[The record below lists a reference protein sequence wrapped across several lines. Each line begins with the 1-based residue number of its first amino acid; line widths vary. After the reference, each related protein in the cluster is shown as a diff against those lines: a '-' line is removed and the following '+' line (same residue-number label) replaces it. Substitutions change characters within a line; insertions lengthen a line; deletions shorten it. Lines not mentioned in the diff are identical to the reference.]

1 MHPSKKLLTIASAA
15 VLGMALSLPAYAQT
29 NSESLGPAFANL
41 EQKAD
46 TQESDS
52 VLSKTTYTKGKSLGI
67 FTTSGYCAC
76 SSCSGTNTLTYSG
89 TVPQADHTISA
100 DLTVLPL
107 GTKVFIGDIVYTV
120 EDMGSGVDGNLIDIF
135 YATHEDAWNH
145 GLQEQEVFLAEY
157 HRQTTCKREGLSAKV
172 PADHLLFFDEKI
184 FRQNTP
190 LNRPCNTAHPKT

>member
-52 VLSKTTYTKGKSLGI
+52 VLSKTTYTKGKSLG
-67 FTTSGYCAC
+67 
-76 SSCSGTNTLTYSG
+76 SGTNTLTYSG

-145 GLQEQEVFLAEY
+145 GLQEQEVFLAE
-157 HRQTTCKREGLSAKV
+157 
-172 PADHLLFFDEKI
+172 
-184 FRQNTP
+184 
-190 LNRPCNTAHPKT
+190 

>member
-1 MHPSKKLLTIASAA
+1 MRYFMHPSKKLLTIASAA

-120 EDMGSGVDGNLIDIF
+120 EDRGSGVDGNLIDIF
-135 YATHEDAWNH
+135 YATHEDAWHH
-145 GLQEQEVFLAEY
+145 GLQEQEVFLAE
-157 HRQTTCKREGLSAKV
+157 
-172 PADHLLFFDEKI
+172 
-184 FRQNTP
+184 
-190 LNRPCNTAHPKT
+190 

>member
-1 MHPSKKLLTIASAA
+1 MRRP
-15 VLGMALSLPAYAQT
+15 
-29 NSESLGPAFANL
+29 NL

-145 GLQEQEVFLAEY
+145 GLQEQEVFLAE
-157 HRQTTCKREGLSAKV
+157 
-172 PADHLLFFDEKI
+172 
-184 FRQNTP
+184 
-190 LNRPCNTAHPKT
+190 

>member
-1 MHPSKKLLTIASAA
+1 MCIRDR
-15 VLGMALSLPAYAQT
+15 SLPAYAQT
-29 NSESLGPAFANL
+29 NSESLGPAFTNL

-89 TVPQADHTISA
+89 TVPQAGHTISA

-145 GLQEQEVFLAEY
+145 GLQEQEVFLAE
-157 HRQTTCKREGLSAKV
+157 
-172 PADHLLFFDEKI
+172 
-184 FRQNTP
+184 
-190 LNRPCNTAHPKT
+190 

>member
-1 MHPSKKLLTIASAA
+1 MHPSKKLLTIASAT

-100 DLTVLPL
+100 DL
-107 GTKVFIGDIVYTV
+107 IGDIVYTV

-145 GLQEQEVFLAEY
+145 GLQEQEVFLAE
-157 HRQTTCKREGLSAKV
+157 
-172 PADHLLFFDEKI
+172 
-184 FRQNTP
+184 
-190 LNRPCNTAHPKT
+190 